1 MYTYITTGTFFFLKK
16 MKDKHPED
24 RMLLMQNADTCQL
37 WHETEGKTIFQSPRK
52 YEVIHSSGQLEQKG
66 HVACDHIS
74 IREESRPVFEYT
86 FSDHM
91 KKVDSL
97 PGFTAFRLLR
107 PLSSDT
113 YIAMTI
119 WEDEESL
126 RSWQQSALF
135 ADSHST
141 VIQAAK
147 STNGFSGPSYLA
159 VFVLD
164 NEDEK
169 NTD

>member
-24 RMLLMQNADTCQL
+24 CMLLMQNADTCQL

-52 YEVIHSSGQLEQKG
+52 YEAIHSSGRLEQKG
-66 HVACDHIS
+66 FVACNHIPV
-74 IREESRPVFEYT
+74 REENRPVFEYT
-86 FSDHM
+86 FTEQM
-91 KKVDSL
+91 KKIEAL

-107 PLSSDT
+107 PLSNDT

-119 WEDEESL
+119 WEDEEAFKD
-126 RSWQQSALF
+126 WKQSSLF
-135 ADSHST
+135 ADSHSKA
-141 VIQAAK
+141 IQSAK
-147 STNGFSGPSYLA
+147 STNIFTGPSYLS

-164 NEDEK
+164 DEDEI